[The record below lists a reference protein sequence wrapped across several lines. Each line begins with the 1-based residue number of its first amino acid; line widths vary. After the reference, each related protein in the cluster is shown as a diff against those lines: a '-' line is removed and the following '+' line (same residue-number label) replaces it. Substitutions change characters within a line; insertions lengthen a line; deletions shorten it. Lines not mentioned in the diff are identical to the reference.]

1 MYFDFIKQN
10 YLDKSEEER
19 EKYIERDKE
28 CLKEIIQE
36 NIANDIDNIVERYY
50 RIDDVGSID
59 LEEKFL
65 DILKEAEKLYYFG
78 FYVGSIAI
86 IGIITEEYSKFLV
99 NKNNLQDEES
109 QIKRIKLLSQNR
121 IITNKQKDMFH
132 KIRKIRNECMH
143 FNPDFKKLKDQE
155 LEEKAFQMI
164 SMFKECIKEWVNND
178 IQTDKLIE
186 DVVKS
191 KNESVRSFI
200 YRNRNVIK
208 QRDGVEMQIV
218 PGIGQMFFSSS
229 YYVLEIDIK
238 TDKFK
243 EMTLFDMK
251 SKLPVVVDLTL
262 PQSEMIQRKKI
273 QEGNII
279 IASLVSQVFKT
290 GMTEEWLL
298 LEIGDIYHEIIPL
311 ELLDSIIDIISILEI
326 MNQQEDE
333 E

>member
-229 YYVLEIDIK
+229 YYVLHQFTTFE
-238 TDKFK
+238 
-243 EMTLFDMK
+243 
-251 SKLPVVVDLTL
+251 
-262 PQSEMIQRKKI
+262 
-273 QEGNII
+273 
-279 IASLVSQVFKT
+279 VF
-290 GMTEEWLL
+290 
-298 LEIGDIYHEIIPL
+298 
-311 ELLDSIIDIISILEI
+311 
-326 MNQQEDE
+326 
-333 E
+333 